1 MGEGVPDKGFGQHQ
15 ENFDMNIGT
24 LKANAEGV
32 HIGRIT
38 TLTFSATVALRAF
51 ESTNERAPKFDL
63 MALSAD
69 RRSWVKIGALWE
81 YSSNETGECFLS
93 GQIDD
98 PSLSAPI
105 PVAMFQQNDGSFN
118 VAWRRSKPKASL
130 DGFGSESE
138 GALPPLTA
146 TGDEPASDRGVDSG
160 APSGDGLGEST
171 APKPAARTKA
181 RESVDA

>member
-1 MGEGVPDKGFGQHQ
+1 
-15 ENFDMNIGT
+15 MNIGT

-93 GQIDD
+93 G
-98 PSLSAPI
+98 
-105 PVAMFQQNDGSFN
+105 
-118 VAWRRSKPKASL
+118 
-130 DGFGSESE
+130 
-138 GALPPLTA
+138 
-146 TGDEPASDRGVDSG
+146 
-160 APSGDGLGEST
+160 
-171 APKPAARTKA
+171 
-181 RESVDA
+181 